1 MLFSLTPKFSSGIA
15 IVSIAVSI
23 LVSADE
29 ELDVE
34 DTEIIEPGV
43 EAYLMLE
50 LENLVLHI
58 ISRYFNNISFTMS

>member
-1 MLFSLTPKFSSGIA
+1 MLFSLTPNLALVLA

-43 EAYLMLE
+43 DALLDA
-50 LENLVLHI
+50 
-58 ISRYFNNISFTMS
+58 